1 MLKAKTIVLALAVAV
16 LLTGP
21 AVAEPADEVSA
32 LYQQFVAAQNARDL
46 DRVSA
51 LFLPS
56 PQFLWVSDGMSI
68 WGRDAVVK
76 RMSLFQQADVWHAE
90 PNLSKAVAI
99 TIDGHA
105 ALLHLPLVLTIGSK
119 DRPEKFGFLVTVL
132 GVETVEGWRIAGLFT
147 TTDKSN

>member
-1 MLKAKTIVLALAVAV
+1 MLKTKIIVLALAVTV
-16 LLTGP
+16 LFAGS
-21 AVAEPADEVSA
+21 AVAEPTDEVRA
-32 LYQQFVAAQNARDL
+32 LYEQFVVAQNARDL

-51 LFLPS
+51 LFLSS

-68 WGRDAVVK
+68 WGRDATLK

-90 PNLSKAVAI
+90 PNLSKSVAI
-99 TIDGHA
+99 AIDSHA
-105 ALLHLPLVLTIGSK
+105 ALLHLPLVLTIGPK